1 MTLLRNV
8 TSVAAACGL
17 ALFVAGSAS
26 AQPALPP
33 IPPADGQGQTPDP
46 TELVRLQKLHELHED
61 LSIRSDQESAWQ
73 GFADSLALPRK
84 KAGPD
89 PVQGADLTTP
99 QRLELIDADLRENLA
114 GFERHLAAAKKL
126 YAVLTPE
133 QRRTF
138 DVLTKVLVRQL
149 GIAS

>member
-1 MTLLRNV
+1 MTPLRNV

-26 AQPALPP
+26 AQPPLPP
-33 IPPADGQGQTPDP
+33 LPPADGQGQAPDP
-46 TELVRLQKLHELHED
+46 AEQVRVQQLNELHEA

-73 GFADSLALPRK
+73 GFANSLVLPRK
-84 KAGPD
+84 KAGLD
-89 PVQGADLTTP
+89 PVQSADLTTP

-138 DVLTKVLVRQL
+138 DVLTKVLVREL
-149 GIAS
+149 GGAS